1 MLIKK
6 DNDNIYKLKKIIIW
20 IYTLLQ
26 GMEHKIEPTMKPLP
40 DIFGTSITVSYMLLL
55 LINCCYF
62 YRL

>member
-6 DNDNIYKLKKIIIW
+6 DNDNIYKLKKIIW

-26 GMEHKIEPTMKPLP
+26 GMEHKIEPSMKPLP
-40 DIFGTSITVSYMLLL
+40 DTFVTSITVNYMLLF

>member
-6 DNDNIYKLKKIIIW
+6 DNDNIYKLKKIIW

-40 DIFGTSITVSYMLLL
+40 ATFGPA
-55 LINCCYF
+55 
-62 YRL
+62 